1 MFDAIESAIIAGDAG
16 LALRLIEK
24 IQRQSN
30 EEFETIMLKKSKNH
44 FNRTLLATISNTN
57 FKLYQNREAL
67 FVIINKIL
75 SIDKMDSYLTEKDD
89 LGSTAFH
96 YACFMLNFDLIDHL
110 FEFLSTKPN
119 LPQPSFLLVDLVDKH
134 KQSAYSLFYWHIGR
148 LNYTDTYLNKIKIY
162 TEKYLFKNR
171 QNASTAFY
179 PLENLLALKCKN
191 ENKNCFGFP
200 LKEEKIILDYPP
212 LGEQNTSKKS
222 VLLFAINKQD
232 FTMCK
237 FLLKKLQFDCNIV
250 DSDGICAMAYAI
262 KVNNF
267 DICKILLDPDYEIDK
282 SSSVP
287 VNKESKA
294 AARAK
299 ILLSTLN
306 KNRGTIPNEEDESA
320 DENESEQETLDDSV
334 CEYNI
339 QPVLKKDKVLI
350 KSSINLDHKDS
361 KSRTLFHHLAEPLP
375 NAALVN
381 TKVAKLLIN
390 AYKSGNYQHIGDFLK
405 RVDSNIKT
413 ALDYTINNS
422 NLELYEEF
430 KKLSNSSL
438 VYVKKSFDINDKYYT
453 KVDRLKLDFKSDSE
467 KFLKNFSLSNTF
479 SQKEDYFKVD
489 PLSSMDKVGSLIWD
503 EKHKVPYDVILTKT
517 DITYGV
523 YGIHNF
529 YKMQLISKSIGE
541 KFDEKQ
547 SCVLFTRW
555 CRIGDAGNYQRT
567 PFTNFKEAKDEFC
580 RIFRQKTGNDFVET
594 VLEKTKQ
601 FETKTRKYNLV
612 KTESRQRPKLNDIK
626 FELFDN
632 KQLSKDSLFEK
643 SIFSDKID
651 YKYFWEDLLNVSYL
665 KSKIYTSNLST
676 DYLPLTQL
684 SDDYLKKAYELLE
697 KIRLL
702 IEKRMEL
709 EKLSKK
715 DHLVESMNLIDQI
728 TKLSNQY
735 YELIP
740 QMNFNY
746 EKLKPI
752 SNEND
757 LDNQKS
763 LLNQLMHAQVSCR
776 ILMGAKYSMTAS
788 DSSVQN
794 PFDYIYKCLNC
805 RLELMDA
812 NDSLTQFI
820 LRYIESTR
828 TANVKI
834 KRIFK
839 FKREEEKNNLDNYSN
854 RYLLWHGTSTENLV
868 SIMGRGLVISP
879 SDSRTNGNL
888 YGKGIYFSDSFAFS
902 SAYSNGVRCTNKSK
916 TYKRCY
922 ILLCEVGIGRAKE
935 LRTRY
940 ETLDTLPDGF
950 DSVKALGQYEPD
962 PRKQLI
968 MANGSVMPLGDLVP
982 VELKSG
988 EYIYSRYSNE
998 SQYVIYSEKQCSI
1011 RFIVQFDSYC

>member
-1 MFDAIESAIIAGDAG
+1 MSMFDAIETAIIAGDAG

-30 EEFETIMLKKSKNH
+30 QEYETILLGKSKNH
-44 FNRTLLATISNTN
+44 FNRTLLTTIANTKI
-57 FKLYQNREAL
+57 KLYQNREAL
-67 FVIINKIL
+67 FIIIDKIL

-96 YACFMLNFDLIDHL
+96 YACFMLNFELIDHL
-110 FEFLSTKPN
+110 IDFLATRPH
-119 LPQPSFLLVDLVDKH
+119 LPQVSFLLGDLVDKH

-148 LNYTDTYLNKIKIY
+148 FNYTDTYLNKIKTY

-179 PLENLLALKCKN
+179 PFENLLSLRSRN
-191 ENKNCFGFP
+191 EAKDFFGFP
-200 LKEEKIILDYPP
+200 AIEEKIIMDYPCMD
-212 LGEQNTSKKS
+212 EQNTTKKNA
-222 VLLFAINKQD
+222 LLFAINKQN

-237 FLLKKLQFDCNIV
+237 FLLKKLQFDCNVV
-250 DSDGICAMAYAI
+250 DSDGICAMVYAI
-262 KVNNF
+262 KVNSF
-267 DICKILLDPDYEIDK
+267 DICQLLLDPEYEIDK
-282 SSSVP
+282 SSSLP
-287 VNKESKA
+287 VHKDSKTVT
-294 AARAK
+294 RTK
-299 ILLSTLN
+299 MLLSSLN
-306 KNRGTIPNEEDESA
+306 NNRPKDEEESS
-320 DENESEQETLDDSV
+320 DDNESEQEILDDSV
-334 CEYNI
+334 SEYNI

-350 KSSINLDHKDS
+350 KSTINLDHKDS

-381 TKVAKLLIN
+381 IKIARLLIN

-422 NLELYEEF
+422 NKELYDEF
-430 KKLSNSSL
+430 KKLSNFSL
-438 VYVKKSFDINDKYYT
+438 VYVKKPFEINDKYYSKLEKS
-453 KVDRLKLDFKSDSE
+453 KVDFKTDSE
-467 KFLKNFSLSNTF
+467 KFLKNFTLSNTF

-489 PLSSMDKVGSLIWD
+489 PLSSMDKIGSLIWD

-517 DITYGV
+517 DISYGV

-555 CRIGDAGNYQRT
+555 GRIGDTGNYQRT
-567 PFTNFKEAKDEFC
+567 PFSNFKEARDEFC
-580 RIFRQKTGNDFVET
+580 KIFRQKTSNDFVES

-601 FETKTRKYNLV
+601 FETKARKYNLV
-612 KTESRQRPKLNDIK
+612 KLESRQRPKLNDIK

-632 KQLSKDSLFEK
+632 KQLSKDSLFDK
-643 SIFSDKID
+643 SIFADKID

-684 SDDYLKKAYELLE
+684 SDDYLKKANELLE
-697 KIRLL
+697 KIRIL

-715 DHLVESMNLIDQI
+715 DHLIECMNLIDQV

-752 SNEND
+752 SNEKD

-763 LLNQLMHAQVSCR
+763 LLNQLIHAQASCR

-788 DSSVQN
+788 DSSIQN

-805 RLELMDA
+805 KLELMDI
-812 NDSLTQFI
+812 NDNLTQFI

-828 TANVKI
+828 NSNVKI
-834 KRIFK
+834 RRIFK
-839 FKREEEKNNLDNYSN
+839 LKREDEKNNLENYSN

-868 SIMGRGLVISP
+868 SIMARGLVISP
-879 SDSRTNGNL
+879 TESKPNGNRF
-888 YGKGIYFSDSFAFS
+888 GKGIYFSDSFAI
-902 SAYSNGVRCTNKSK
+902 SAGFSNGVKCTNKSK
-916 TYKRCY
+916 AYYRCY
-922 ILLCEVGIGRAKE
+922 ILLCEVGIGRVKE
-935 LRTRY
+935 LRTSY

-962 PRKQLI
+962 QSKQLI
-968 MANGSVMPLGDLVP
+968 MTNGSVMPLGDLVP
-982 VELKSG
+982 VELKPG
-988 EYIYSRYSNE
+988 EYIYSRFSKE
-998 SQYVIYSEKQCSI
+998 SQYVVYSEKQCSI
-1011 RFIVQFDSYC
+1011 RYIVQFDSYC